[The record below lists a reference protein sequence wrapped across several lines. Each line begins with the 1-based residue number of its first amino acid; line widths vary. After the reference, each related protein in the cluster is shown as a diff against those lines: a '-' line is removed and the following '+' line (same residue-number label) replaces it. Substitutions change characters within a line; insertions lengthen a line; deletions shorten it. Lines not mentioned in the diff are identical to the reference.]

1 MKLKRK
7 HRRLV
12 FVVAGM
18 TSLLIAAGL
27 VLNAFEDN
35 LVFFY
40 SPSDLAMKAIPDGRR
55 FRLGGL
61 VEEGSVNRLDD
72 GLTVEFTVT
81 DLAAVVPVSY
91 RGPLPDLFREGQ
103 GVVTEGKMTADG
115 TFIADSVL
123 AKHDENYMPPE
134 VAEALKAAGQWQ
146 GDGSEQ

>member
-7 HRRLV
+7 HRRLG

-18 TSLLIAAGL
+18 VSLLIAAGL

-40 SPSDLAMKAIPDGRR
+40 SPSDLAEKSIPEGRR

-61 VEEGSVNRLDD
+61 VEEGSVNRLAD

-81 DLAAVVPVSY
+81 DLAAIVPVSY

-103 GVVTEGKMTADG
+103 GVVTEGKMAADG
-115 TFIADSVL
+115 IFIADSVL

-134 VAEALKAAGQWQ
+134 VAEALKASGQWQ
-146 GDGSEQ
+146 GDESN

>member
-7 HRRLV
+7 HRRLG

-18 TSLLIAAGL
+18 VSLLIAAGL

-40 SPSDLAMKAIPDGRR
+40 SPSDLAEKSIPEGRR

-61 VEEGSVNRLDD
+61 VEEGSVNRLAD

-81 DLAAVVPVSY
+81 DLAAIVPVSY

-103 GVVTEGKMTADG
+103 GVVTEGKMAADG
-115 TFIADSVL
+115 IFIADSVP

-134 VAEALKAAGQWQ
+134 VAEALKASGQWQ
-146 GDGSEQ
+146 GDESN